1 MQAKT
6 FYIYMKYRVCI
17 VNKHF
22 PAETLA
28 TRIGHIIKPDESLDK
43 QALLG
48 RLTTLEDNVKA
59 NERH

>member
-1 MQAKT
+1 
-6 FYIYMKYRVCI
+6 MKYRVCI